1 MESIDKSFKDNA
13 LNVDS
18 YKDTTPQNQAPD
30 IVLSA
35 GDTLPSDPMTDKKDE
50 DKDTSLPELSKNET
64 LDHNTNSPSSS
75 QLQIASSSKDD
86 NKTEKEY
93 EEDDT
98 ENYFDDLFPEV
109 KLPSAPVQ
117 EIPTFRKSDA
127 SSSFYM
133 YMLAAFS
140 PENIERHLLA
150 GFDINEA
157 DRFGATAIMY
167 AKLYDDQKAEET
179 LLNKGA
185 QKTQE
190 RIVIDDQFM
199 FLQIYNA
206 ATNPMEPFLLE
217 KVCQVLGCSLELRNE
232 AGETVLLA
240 AVRDSNKNAI
250 LNLLDAGAL
259 IDDQVIQEAKTN
271 EWILETL
278 QRKKKPRLTAAPTFE
293 KLISGSSVDPA
304 CYASSAPLVSCAEPN
319 KELHTNKACP
329 SNVGNDQTECNEQQP
344 KANSVSTIGQA
355 TVQSIENTSQES
367 LTERINYEHDSVDI
381 NENGREFVLRD
392 AHNTELDNRLEEG
405 SESLKSIDCETE
417 STAELSLTTR
427 QDDTELEA
435 CPLSKSVTDNN
446 YNLDHIAEESHSRI
460 EIMQT
465 TNGIELTTRQSDS
478 QEREKCALAQNE
490 CENKET
496 DHKVMQA
503 IPTETES
510 GFFSMQT

>member
-1 MESIDKSFKDNA
+1 MESSDKSYEDNA

-18 YKDTTPQNQAPD
+18 YE
-30 IVLSA
+30 
-35 GDTLPSDPMTDKKDE
+35 DE
-50 DKDTSLPELSKNET
+50 NMDQ
-64 LDHNTNSPSSS
+64 NTNSPSSS
-75 QLQIASSSKDD
+75 QLLIVNETDESD
-86 NKTEKEY
+86 

-98 ENYFDDLFPEV
+98 EKYFDDLLSQGT
-109 KLPSAPVQ
+109 LPTGPVQ
-117 EIPTFRKSDA
+117 QIATFGKSDA
-127 SSSFYM
+127 SSSFFM
-133 YMLAAFS
+133 YMLAAFR
-140 PENIERHLLA
+140 PEDIERYLLA

-167 AKLYDDQKAEET
+167 AMIYNDQKAEET

-190 RIVIDDQFM
+190 RIVIDNQFM

-206 ATNPMEPFLLE
+206 ATIPMEPFLLE

-250 LNLLDAGAL
+250 LNLLEAGAL
-259 IDDQVIQEAKTN
+259 IDDEIIQEAKTN

-278 QRKKKPRLTAAPTFE
+278 QRKKKERLTAAPTFE
-293 KLISGSSVDPA
+293 KLVSGSSVDPA
-304 CYASSAPLVSCAEPN
+304 CYASSAPFVSCAEPN

-329 SNVGNDQTECNEQQP
+329 SNAGNDQTECNEQQP
-344 KANSVSTIGQA
+344 MANSVSNIGQA
-355 TVQSIENTSQES
+355 TVKRIENTSQES
-367 LTERINYEHDSVDI
+367 LTERINCEHDNVDI
-381 NENGREFVLRD
+381 SENSCEFVKRD
-392 AHNTELDNRLEEG
+392 VYNTELDNRLEEG
-405 SESLKSIDCETE
+405 SESLKSIDCEME

-435 CPLSKSVTDNN
+435 CSLSKSVTDNN

-465 TNGIELTTRQSDS
+465 TNEIALTTRQSDS

-490 CENKET
+490 CKNKET

-503 IPTETES
+503 TPTEKES